1 MVTIYEK
8 LTSLKLSQSLGRV
21 FQRFRITREVD
32 TFDFKIKQRYVL
44 SETSPKLPP
53 NDYSIISMNMT
64 SFRC

>member
-1 MVTIYEK
+1 MIMIYEK
-8 LTSLKLSQSLGRV
+8 LTSLKLSQSLGRA
-21 FQRFRITREVD
+21 FQRFRVTREVD
-32 TFDFKIKQRYVL
+32 RFDFKIRQKYVL